1 MVTEIALLDMA
12 FGKAPMALWIL
23 KKEYRVV
30 IDQYEAARRL
40 HGSPSVF
47 AHADSKRGVVKT
59 LLINWDQKHL

>member
-23 KKEYRVV
+23 KKEDRVV
-30 IDQYEAARRL
+30 IDQYETAGCL
-40 HGSPSVF
+40 HGPPSVF